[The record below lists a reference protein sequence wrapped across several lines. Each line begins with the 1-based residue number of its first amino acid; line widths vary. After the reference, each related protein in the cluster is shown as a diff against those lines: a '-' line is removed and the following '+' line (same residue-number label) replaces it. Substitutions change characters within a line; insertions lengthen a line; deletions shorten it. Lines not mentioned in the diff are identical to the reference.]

1 MTRRTWCAAVLA
13 AATLALARPAAAQ
26 LPWDSPSMLAARS
39 PAGFGIHLVT
49 YARPQQSFGVPALV
63 AAWRASPGGPGIR
76 AGIAR
81 GANDGEYFLGGG
93 VDFASRFSEA
103 RAGSPV
109 DLAWTA
115 GASAGQGDYAHVA
128 VPVGLVA
135 GRGFGSGGVWFHPYA
150 GARATLE
157 ARFGED
163 RPPERFDLALNI
175 DLGADLGFGTAPRVF
190 ARFGASLGDRPALAF
205 GLHAGPPPA
214 RSRPATATR

>member
-1 MTRRTWCAAVLA
+1 MRRTWCAAVLA
-13 AATLALARPAAAQ
+13 AAALAPARPAAAQ

-39 PAGFGIHLVT
+39 PAGFGIQLVT
-49 YARPQQSFGVPALV
+49 HARPQDSFGEPGLV

-81 GANDGEYFLGGG
+81 GANDGEYYLGGG
-93 VDFASRFSEA
+93 VDFASPLMHA
-103 RAGSPV
+103 RAGFPV

-115 GASAGQGDYAHVA
+115 GASAGQGDYGHVA
-128 VPVGLVA
+128 VPAGIVA
-135 GRGFGSGGVWFHPYA
+135 GRGFGSRGVWFHPYA
-150 GARATLE
+150 GARAILE

-163 RPPERFDLALNI
+163 RPPESFDFALAV
-175 DLGADLGFGTAPRVF
+175 DLGADLGFGSQPRVF

-205 GLHAGPPPA
+205 GLHAGPPPD